1 MTIEILISFV
11 DRDSLT
17 GKLTSYAQGDVV
29 SDLSDEV
36 ANAFISAGLARA
48 YTDLG
53 VSGNLSITANGQYD
67 VADYAG
73 ATVNVPD
80 FKNLVNR
87 SITSVT
93 ADMLEGVTSIGSYA
107 FGGCQSLTSV
117 TIPNNVTIIGYA
129 AFVECQNLESIE
141 IPNSVTSIGEVAFEN
156 CKSLTS
162 IEIPATV
169 TEIGNS
175 AFSYCTDLES
185 VTVLATTPPTLE
197 YATFNETSPDLVI
210 YVPAESVDAYKT
222 STYEWVDYADKIQ
235 AIPS

>member
-1 MTIEILISFV
+1 MKIEILISFV

-80 FKNLVNR
+80 FKNLVDK

-93 ADMLEGVTSIGSYA
+93 ADMLAGVTSIG
-107 FGGCQSLTSV
+107 G
-117 TIPNNVTIIGYA
+117 A
-129 AFVECQNLESIE
+129 AFADCSSLA
-141 IPNSVTSIGEVAFEN
+141 SV
-156 CKSLTS
+156 
-162 IEIPATV
+162 EIPATV
-169 TEIGNS
+169 NLISGM
-175 AFSYCTDLES
+175 AFYMCSSLTSL
-185 VTVLATTPPTLE
+185 TVLAITPPALVQQAFE
-197 YATFNETSPDLVI
+197 GTSNDLII
-210 YVPAESVDAYKT
+210 YVPAESVDTYKAAENW
-222 STYEWVDYADKIQ
+222 SSYEG
-235 AIPS
+235 